1 MSTRGEADPRYSI
14 VVPVFNEEESL
25 LELGRRLSAALD
37 ELDGAWEV
45 LLVDDGS
52 TDATPVLLAELERR
66 DDRFRTVRLSRNFGH
81 QVAITA
87 GLDAARGAAIV
98 VMDGD
103 LQHPPEVIHRLVE
116 RWEDGYDVVY
126 AVAEEHEQATWFKR
140 RSAELFYR
148 LISRVAKVDMPLG
161 AGDFRLI
168 DRRVRDAFTSMR
180 ERHRYVRGMFAWI
193 GFRQTGVTYRSPARF
208 GGRSKYTLSAMTRL
222 AADALFSFSQ
232 EPLMLVL
239 KVGLAV
245 SALSFLFGLATL
257 ASKLAGA
264 YNVPGYVTI
273 VVALASERAWD
284 EAPTGEQPVVASEPD
299 RRPTRTPACGEDP
312 VVHVRAVRHR
322 PAPSDEHC
330 VSAGGALPP
339 APPLQRD

>member
-1 MSTRGEADPRYSI
+1 MYATIGARMSTRGEADPRYSI

-66 DDRFRTVRLSRNFGH
+66 DDRFRAVRLSRNFGH

-273 VVALASERAWD
+273 VVALAFLGGIQLVVLGFMGQYTARIFEEVKRRPLYIVDDGGRA
-284 EAPTGEQPVVASEPD
+284 GASEAESGGPELVG
-299 RRPTRTPACGEDP
+299 RRAY
-312 VVHVRAVRHR
+312 
-322 PAPSDEHC
+322 
-330 VSAGGALPP
+330 
-339 APPLQRD
+339 

>member
-1 MSTRGEADPRYSI
+1 MRTGTVDHLRRMTGLEAEPRFSV
-14 VVPVFNEEESL
+14 VVPVYNEEESL
-25 LELGRRLSAALD
+25 LELGRRLSAVLD
-37 ELDGAWEV
+37 ELVGASEV
-45 LLVDDGS
+45 VLVDDGS

-66 DDRFRTVRLSRNFGH
+66 DDRFRVVRLSRNFGH

-116 RWEDGYDVVY
+116 RWQEGYDVVY
-126 AVAEEHEQATWFKR
+126 ALAEEHEQATWFKR
-140 RSAELFYR
+140 RSAALFYR

-193 GFRQTGVTYRSPARF
+193 GFRQTGVHYRSRARF

-222 AADALFSFSQ
+222 AGDALFSFSQ

-239 KVGLAV
+239 KAGLAV
-245 SALSFLFGLATL
+245 SVLSFLFGLATL

-264 YNVPGYVTI
+264 YNVPGYVSI
-273 VVALASERAWD
+273 VV
-284 EAPTGEQPVVASEPD
+284 VVAFLGGIQLVVLGFMGQYTARIFEEVK
-299 RRPTRTPACGEDP
+299 RRPLYFVDEGGRVASGEAESGVP
-312 VVHVRAVRHR
+312 ELVA
-322 PAPSDEHC
+322 SD
-330 VSAGGALPP
+330 
-339 APPLQRD
+339 